1 MANVNVRVPDDV
13 KSQADELFSELG
25 MNTSIAINVF
35 LRKAIECN
43 GLPFQVRKES
53 PNGTT
58 KKAIEDS
65 YDESNLSPRYSST
78 AKLMEALNA

>member
-13 KSQADELFSELG
+13 KNRADELFSELG

-35 LRKAIECN
+35 LRKAIECD
-43 GLPFQVRKES
+43 GLPFPVRKET
-53 PNGTT
+53 PNSTT
-58 KKAIEDS
+58 RQAIDDS

-78 AKLMEALNA
+78 TKLMEALNA